1 MEAKTKEAM
10 WMTKIVA
17 QSESVSSE
25 TAYQFKGVKK
35 KKKKKLY
42 SGKI

>member
-1 MEAKTKEAM
+1 
-10 WMTKIVA
+10 MTKIVA

-35 KKKKKLY
+35 KKKKNYTVEKFKQHLD
-42 SGKI
+42 G

>member
-1 MEAKTKEAM
+1 
-10 WMTKIVA
+10 MTKIVA

-35 KKKKKLY
+35 KKKNYTVEKFRQHLD
-42 SGKI
+42 G